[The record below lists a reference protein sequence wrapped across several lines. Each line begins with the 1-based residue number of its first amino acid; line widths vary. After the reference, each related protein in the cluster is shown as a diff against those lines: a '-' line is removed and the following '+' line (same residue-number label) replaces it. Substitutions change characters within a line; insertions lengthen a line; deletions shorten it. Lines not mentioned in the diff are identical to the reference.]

1 MSRKKKK
8 YVPKPT
14 RELVKEHAIQHALNL
29 PFAIVTGLIVAFII
43 TRVNKP
49 QS

>member
-1 MSRKKKK
+1 MSRKKK

-14 RELVKEHAIQHALNL
+14 KQLIKEHAIQHALNL
-29 PFAIVTGLIVAFII
+29 PFAIMTGLIVAFII